1 MDIMALVRLAGGIM
15 FTPLSDD
22 VLMMSFAALRL
33 REGMY
38 PVVIW
43 LTAWPIFFIAFTW
56 FYLLARFFREIPLVK
71 RWMKSRF
78 LERAETIIER
88 RGLWAIGLSFF
99 LPGVRHPIH
108 YVAGLLGYP
117 LPRYLVM
124 TFLAAGVYRTLDFFD
139 RPDRRSRDVVGAM
152 ELAPGESR
160 DRRLCRDHCDRY
172 CRHRYRASS
181 PSKGCGRR
189 EFFDLNDRYYVS
201 ESIAGFAFLMK
212 FDFMNIDSF
221 LK

>member
-43 LTAWPIFFIAFTW
+43 LTAWPIFFIAFMW

-124 TFLAAGVYRTLDFFD
+124 TFLAAGVYTGLWTFLIVRIGEAVTWSELWNWLQVN
-139 RPDRRSRDVVGAM
+139 PGIVGSVVIIVIGIAVIGIVHHRRQKDAV
-152 ELAPGESR
+152 EES
-160 DRRLCRDHCDRY
+160 
-172 CRHRYRASS
+172 SS
-181 PSKGCGRR
+181 
-189 EFFDLNDRYYVS
+189 
-201 ESIAGFAFLMK
+201 I
-212 FDFMNIDSF
+212 
-221 LK
+221 

>member
-43 LTAWPIFFIAFTW
+43 LTVWPVFFIAFTW

-124 TFLAAGVYRTLDFFD
+124 TFLAAGVYTGLWTFLIVRIGEAVTWSELWNWLQVN
-139 RPDRRSRDVVGAM
+139 PGIISAIVVILIGLVVTGIVYHRRQK
-152 ELAPGESR
+152 ESVEE
-160 DRRLCRDHCDRY
+160 
-172 CRHRYRASS
+172 SS
-181 PSKGCGRR
+181 
-189 EFFDLNDRYYVS
+189 
-201 ESIAGFAFLMK
+201 SI
-212 FDFMNIDSF
+212 
-221 LK
+221 